1 MSPRRMKTVT
11 TVADLRQAVNG
22 WKAQGLKST
31 LVPTMGALHKGH
43 LEIVRM
49 ARTLTERTIV
59 SIFVNP
65 IQFNNPS
72 DLANYPRTLEADSDL
87 LDEAGVDLLFAPTQT
102 EMYPDGFAT
111 KVTVARVSEGLCG
124 AFRPGHFEG
133 VATVVSKLFN
143 QSQADFAVLGEKDY
157 QQLHVVRRMTRDLD
171 IPIGIV
177 AHPTVRET
185 DGLAMSSRNTRLTPD
200 ERRLAPV
207 LFRQLTIAADAFRQG
222 KPAQE
227 IYAAARTAILASG
240 FSAVEYF
247 ELRAEQD
254 LMPLQALSE
263 PARLLVAANLGR
275 VRLID
280 NIPVYKS

>member
-1 MSPRRMKTVT
+1 MT
-11 TVADLRQAVNG
+11 TGKIQIARTIAELRKVVGA
-22 WKAQGLKST
+22 WKSQSLKST

-49 ARTLTERTIV
+49 ARTLTDRTIV

-65 IQFNNPS
+65 TQFNNPS
-72 DLANYPRTLEADSDL
+72 DLANYPRTLEADTRL
-87 LDEAGVDLLFAPTQT
+87 LEEAGVDLLFAPEQK
-102 EMYPDGFAT
+102 EMYPEDFAT
-111 KVTVARVSEGLCG
+111 RIAVAKVSEGLCG

-133 VATVVSKLFN
+133 VATVVAKLFN

-177 AHPTVRET
+177 AHPTVRES
-185 DGLAMSSRNTRLTPD
+185 DGLAMSSRNARLTLE
-200 ERRLAPV
+200 ERKLAPE
-207 LFRQLTIAADAFRQG
+207 LARQLNIAGTAFRQG
-222 KPAQE
+222 RPARD
-227 IYAAARTAILASG
+227 IYQAAEAAILGAG
-240 FSAVEYF
+240 FSSVEYF
-247 ELRAEQD
+247 ELRAERD

-263 PARLLVAANLGR
+263 PARLLTSANLGR

-280 NIPVYKS
+280 NIPIYK

>member
-11 TVADLRQAVNG
+11 TVADLRQVVNG

-65 IQFNNPS
+65 IQYNNPS

>member
-1 MSPRRMKTVT
+1 MSPRRMKTIT
-11 TVADLRQAVNG
+11 TVADLRQVVNG

>member
-11 TVADLRQAVNG
+11 TVADLRQVVNG